1 MPAAIDLKE
10 RSAKRR
16 RTTPGG
22 LDTVEIHSI
31 DHIEL
36 YVEDA
41 EKAANEL
48 CESFGFAVHG
58 RGGPDTGLTGR
69 TSVLLRQHDI
79 ALLVT
84 SPVGDGHRA
93 AEFVRRH
100 GDGVAVIGV
109 RVDDAHAAFTE
120 AVERGAV
127 PIAAPATLG
136 PDGGRVTFASV
147 AAFGDVEQR
156 FTSREPAGA
165 SFAPGVIE
173 EVPGAPSGGLFTAV
187 DHLAVCVPAGEL
199 NETVRRYQE
208 IFDFDQTF
216 QERIIVGS
224 QAMDSKVVQS
234 ASGKVTLTIIEP
246 DTTRARGQIDQF
258 VSSHGGA
265 GVQHMALL
273 TKDITVAVRTSA
285 QNGVRFLTTPPSYYE
300 ALPAR
305 LGSVGFPVET
315 LRDLSILADR
325 DYSGVMLQIF
335 TESRHSR
342 RTLFYELID
351 RRGART
357 FGSNNIKALYE
368 AVERQQEADRAGLV

>member
-1 MPAAIDLKE
+1 VN
-10 RSAKRR
+10 
-16 RTTPGG
+16 
-22 LDTVEIHSI
+22 TVEIHSI

-41 EKAANEL
+41 EKSANEL

-84 SPVGDGHRA
+84 SAVGDGHRA
-93 AEFVRRH
+93 AEYVRRH
-100 GDGVAVIGV
+100 GGGVAVVGMS
-109 RVDDAHAAFTE
+109 VDDAQAAFAE
-120 AVERGAV
+120 AVRRGAA
-127 PIAAPATLG
+127 PIAEPESLG
-136 PDGGRVTFASV
+136 EDGGRVVFASV
-147 AAFGDVEQR
+147 AGFGDVEHR
-156 FTSREPAGA
+156 FTSRESTGA
-165 SFAPGVIE
+165 PFAPGVIE
-173 EVPGAPSGGLFTAV
+173 EVAGPPSGGLLKSV
-187 DHLAVCVPAGEL
+187 DHLAVCLPAGEL
-199 NETVRRYQE
+199 DATVRRYQE

-216 QERIIVGS
+216 EERIIVGS

-234 ASGKVTLTIIEP
+234 ASGKVTFTIIEP
-246 DTTRARGQIDQF
+246 DTTRDRGQIDEF
-258 VSSHGGA
+258 IRSHNGA
-265 GVQHMALL
+265 GVQHIAFL
-273 TKDITVAVRTSA
+273 TEDITVAVRTSSE
-285 QNGVRFLTTPPSYYE
+285 NGVRFLTTPPSYYE
-300 ALPAR
+300 ALPSR

-315 LRDLSILADR
+315 LQELNILADR

-335 TESRHSR
+335 TESRHPR

-368 AVERQQEADRAGLV
+368 AVERQQAADRAGLD